1 MRRIPVQP
9 VLALCLL
16 AIGCSSTADTLSP
29 EQQIVRRVLQGLSA
43 GGHPICVDNRAEG
56 GSLQLWRA
64 SMVIAR
70 VAGRSLGWQHPVPLR
85 PPADM
90 PAPRPKNREQATAI
104 KPLPQRSRLPHQEL
118 VALDAAANRLAQQP
132 DNTGPI
138 ILRSYWMPNAVTSRW
153 WPLNRI
159 SSCEPYRLSAPH
171 RVGDLA
177 FVQVQSNHW
186 GTVYA
191 LRRAGAEWRIFAQAA
206 PWLY

>member
-1 MRRIPVQP
+1 MLV
-9 VLALCLL
+9 V
-16 AIGCSSTADTLSP
+16 GCSPTADTLSP
-29 EQQIVRRVLQGLSA
+29 DRQILRRVLQGLSA
-43 GGHPICVDNRAEG
+43 GGYPICVDNRAEG

-70 VAGRSLGWQHPVPLR
+70 VAGRNLGWQHPVALR

-90 PAPRPKNREQATAI
+90 PVSGPNDGTQAIAI
-104 KPLPQRSRLPHQEL
+104 KPLPQQSRLPHRDL
-118 VALDAAANRLAQQP
+118 GALDAAVIRLAQQP
-132 DNTGPI
+132 DTIGPI
-138 ILRSYWMPNAVTSRW
+138 ILQPYWMPNDVTSRW

-159 SSCEPYRLSAPH
+159 SSCEPYRLSVPH
-171 RVGDLA
+171 RIGDLA

-191 LRRAGAEWRIFAQAA
+191 LRRAGTGWRVFAQAA